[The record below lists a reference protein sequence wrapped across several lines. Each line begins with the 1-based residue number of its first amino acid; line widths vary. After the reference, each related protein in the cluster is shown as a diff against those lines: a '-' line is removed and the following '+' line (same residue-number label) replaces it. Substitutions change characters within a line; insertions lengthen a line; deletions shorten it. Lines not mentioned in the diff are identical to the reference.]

1 MTKQRKT
8 IITILLILNAIVLLG
23 QIWPAGAPP
32 FARIVNLL
40 TLVANVIFFMVLWKD
55 NKR

>member
-8 IITILLILNAIVLLG
+8 IITILLILNAIVLSG
-23 QIWPAGAPP
+23 QIWPAGALP

-40 TLVANVIFFMVLWKD
+40 TLAANVIFLIALCRD
-55 NKR
+55 NKS